1 MTSPAPG
8 WYQDPGNPQVLRW
21 WDGSTWTQHTQPN
34 PHAQPAQQPPPAPQQ
49 QAPQPRQYP
58 PQQAPQQQQYAPQQ
72 APQQQYAPQ
81 QAPQQQYAPQ
91 QAPQQY
97 AAAQQ
102 GFAPQPQQGFAPQ
115 PQQGFAPQPQQG
127 FAPQP
132 AQQGF
137 QGGPTVQHPLY
148 TAPELLIAQKV
159 KVFGVSSN
167 AGAYQIFDTSNTQI
181 GVFKEADGLGRK
193 ALDMMNPLSGLRA
206 KEFALTDA
214 QDAVVLKVRHPQGL
228 GAALKPKFEVLN
240 PQDQVIGMVERK
252 KVFAKLGFIFTV
264 NGTEIGHFEHVKGM
278 RSSASM
284 RFVCRDANRNQVGE
298 IVKRGVGQKSFKE
311 VFTQDDSYVL
321 LRPNPIPEPLGSLV
335 LISACA
341 LDQVFFER
349 D

>member
-58 PQQAPQQQQYAPQQ
+58 PQQAPQQQQSAPQQ

-97 AAAQQ
+97 AAA
-102 GFAPQPQQGFAPQ
+102 QQGFAPQ

-252 KVFAKLGFIFTV
+252 KVFAKLGFVFTV

>member
-58 PQQAPQQQQYAPQQ
+58 PQQAPQQQYAPQQ

-132 AQQGF
+132 AQQSF

-148 TAPELLIAQKV
+148 TAPEQLIAQKV

-193 ALDMMNPLSGLRA
+193 AL
-206 KEFALTDA
+206 
-214 QDAVVLKVRHPQGL
+214 
-228 GAALKPKFEVLN
+228 
-240 PQDQVIGMVERK
+240 
-252 KVFAKLGFIFTV
+252 
-264 NGTEIGHFEHVKGM
+264 
-278 RSSASM
+278 
-284 RFVCRDANRNQVGE
+284 
-298 IVKRGVGQKSFKE
+298 
-311 VFTQDDSYVL
+311 
-321 LRPNPIPEPLGSLV
+321 
-335 LISACA
+335 
-341 LDQVFFER
+341 
-349 D
+349 